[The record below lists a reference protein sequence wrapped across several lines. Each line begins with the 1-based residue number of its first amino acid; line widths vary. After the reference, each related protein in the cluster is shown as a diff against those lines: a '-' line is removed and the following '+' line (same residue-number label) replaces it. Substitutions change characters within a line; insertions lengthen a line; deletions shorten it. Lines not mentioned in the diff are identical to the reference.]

1 MSKWKDLEKE
11 LLSDTRTKE
20 EFDKLA
26 PRYAVISQLISARIK
41 NKMTQQDV
49 AKKVGTKQSAIAR
62 LESGGVNPSL
72 EFLQKIARVMGYK
85 LTVHLSSN

>member
-11 LLSDTRTKE
+11 LLSNIKTRE

-26 PRYAVISQLISARIK
+26 PRYAVISQLIAARVK

-62 LESGGVNPSL
+62 LESGSVNPSL
-72 EFLQKIARVMGYK
+72 EFLQKIAQVMGYN
-85 LTVHLSSN
+85 LTVHLSSI